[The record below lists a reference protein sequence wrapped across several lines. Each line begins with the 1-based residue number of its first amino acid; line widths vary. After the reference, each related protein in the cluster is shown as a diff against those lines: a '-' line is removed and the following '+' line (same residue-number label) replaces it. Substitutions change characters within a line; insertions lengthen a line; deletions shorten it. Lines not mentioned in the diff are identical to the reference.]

1 MQLTPEQI
9 QVGSE
14 NFNRVSNGLNDSDV
28 SRRDFLKAAA
38 AGTVGLG
45 AAYFGYKKLDGDRV
59 RVGFIGT
66 GDEGNILLTQH
77 PPEYMDIVAV
87 ADIRPFEP
95 PAGVRGRRQR

>member
-45 AAYFGYKKLDGDRV
+45 AAYFGYKKLEG
-59 RVGFIGT
+59 GT
-66 GDEGNILLTQH
+66 GSPSDSSARATRGISSSPSIRRNIWTSWRW
-77 PPEYMDIVAV
+77 PYTP
-87 ADIRPFEP
+87 AD
-95 PAGVRGRRQR
+95 AG